1 MSFTNTLAAMR
12 FLKMLVT
19 PFDQLPAFELGIIDA
34 EGNLLKKKKERKS
47 KEEKNAYDT
56 FTRLVINIKRH
67 LRHLPLMKGRLGSL
81 AAALYLIKE
90 EDSGLTYDETVGAF
104 TQYLKENKIMDDRE
118 IMDLSEECAS
128 VYLTEEGVPTT
139 TTQSTGST
147 AGFSGDADSPVAGY
161 DKGLGKKKKRKKEN
175 GVDVFEVD
183 SNILRSARISNRK
196 RDKFIKAMGNTK
208 LAKELKQ
215 YFKTYPAAPLLL
227 QDESGVMVRLRR

>member
-1 MSFTNTLAAMR
+1 
-12 FLKMLVT
+12 MLVT

-34 EGNLLKKKKERKS
+34 EGNLLKKKKERKT
-47 KEEKNAYDT
+47 KEEKSAYDT

-67 LRHLPLMKGRLGSL
+67 LRHVPFMKGRLGSL

-90 EDSGLTYDETVGAF
+90 EISDMTYDETVGAF
-104 TQYLKENKIMDDRE
+104 TQYLKENKIMDERE
-118 IMDLSEECAS
+118 IKELSEECAS

-139 TTQSTGST
+139 STQSTNST

-161 DKGLGKKKKRKKEN
+161 DKGLGKKKKKRKQEN

-183 SNILRSARISNRK
+183 SNILRSARLSNRK

-215 YFKTYPAAPLLL
+215 YFKTYPSAPLLL

>member
-19 PFDQLPAFELGIIDA
+19 PFDQLPAFELGIIDS

-47 KEEKNAYDT
+47 KDEKNAYDI

-67 LRHLPLMKGRLGSL
+67 LRHVPFMKGRLGSL

-90 EDSGLTYDETVGAF
+90 EFSGMTYDETVGAF
-104 TQYLKENKIMDDRE
+104 TQYLKENRIMDDRE
-118 IMDLSEECAS
+118 IIELNEECAS
-128 VYLTEEGVPTT
+128 VYLTEEITNSIGSPPGNIAGVSDNNP
-139 TTQSTGST
+139 
-147 AGFSGDADSPVAGY
+147 PVR
-161 DKGLGKKKKRKKEN
+161 KKKKKRKKEN

-215 YFKTYPAAPLLL
+215 YFKTYPSAPLLL

>member
-1 MSFTNTLAAMR
+1 
-12 FLKMLVT
+12 
-19 PFDQLPAFELGIIDA
+19 LGIIDS
-34 EGNLLKKKKERKS
+34 EGNLLRKKKERKS

-90 EDSGLTYDETVGAF
+90 EISGMTYDETVGAF

-147 AGFSGDADSPVAGY
+147 AGFSGNADAPVAGY

-215 YFKTYPAAPLLL
+215 YFKTYPSAPLLL

>member
-47 KEEKNAYDT
+47 EEEKSAYDT

-67 LRHLPLMKGRLGSL
+67 LSHVPFMKGRLGSL

-90 EDSGLTYDETVGAF
+90 EISGMTYDETVGAF
-104 TQYLKENKIMDDRE
+104 TQYLKENRIMCDRE
-118 IMDLSEECAS
+118 IKELSEECAS
-128 VYLTEEGVPTT
+128 VYLTEEITNSIGSPPGNIAGVSDNDP
-139 TTQSTGST
+139 
-147 AGFSGDADSPVAGY
+147 PVR
-161 DKGLGKKKKRKKEN
+161 KKKKKRKQEN

-183 SNILRSARISNRK
+183 SNILRSARLSNRK

-215 YFKTYPAAPLLL
+215 YFKTYPSAPLLL

>member
-19 PFDQLPAFELGIIDA
+19 PFDQLPAFDLGIIDS
-34 EGNLLKKKKERKS
+34 EGNLLKKKKDRKS
-47 KEEKNAYDT
+47 KKERDAYDT

-67 LRHLPLMKGRLGSL
+67 LSHLPLMRGRVGSL

-90 EDSGLTYDETVGAF
+90 EISGMTYDETVGAF
-104 TQYLKENKIMDDRE
+104 TQYLKENKIMDDQE
-118 IMDLSEECAS
+118 IMDLTEECAS

-161 DKGLGKKKKRKKEN
+161 KNKKEIKKKSKEM
-175 GVDVFEVD
+175 
-183 SNILRSARISNRK
+183 K
-196 RDKFIKAMGNTK
+196 H
-208 LAKELKQ
+208 KQ
-215 YFKTYPAAPLLL
+215 
-227 QDESGVMVRLRR
+227 

>member
-19 PFDQLPAFELGIIDA
+19 PFDQLPAFDLGIIDA

-90 EDSGLTYDETVGAF
+90 EDSGKYNFVILVYDD
-104 TQYLKENKIMDDRE
+104 ENSKNPI
-118 IMDLSEECAS
+118 
-128 VYLTEEGVPTT
+128 P
-139 TTQSTGST
+139 
-147 AGFSGDADSPVAGY
+147 
-161 DKGLGKKKKRKKEN
+161 
-175 GVDVFEVD
+175 
-183 SNILRSARISNRK
+183 
-196 RDKFIKAMGNTK
+196 
-208 LAKELKQ
+208 
-215 YFKTYPAAPLLL
+215 
-227 QDESGVMVRLRR
+227 

>member
-67 LRHLPLMKGRLGSL
+67 LRHVPFMKGRLGSL

-90 EDSGLTYDETVGAF
+90 EDSGMIYDEIVGAF
-104 TQYLKENKIMDDRE
+104 TQYLKENKIMDERGIKE
-118 IMDLSEECAS
+118 LNEECAS
-128 VYLTEEGVPTT
+128 VYLTEEITNSVGTAPGHIAGVSDNDP
-139 TTQSTGST
+139 
-147 AGFSGDADSPVAGY
+147 PVR
-161 DKGLGKKKKRKKEN
+161 KKKKKRKKEN

-208 LAKELKQ
+208 FAKELKQ
-215 YFKTYPAAPLLL
+215 YFKTYPSAPLLL

>member
-1 MSFTNTLAAMR
+1 
-12 FLKMLVT
+12 MLVT

-47 KEEKNAYDT
+47 EEEKSAYDT

-67 LRHLPLMKGRLGSL
+67 LSHVPFMKGRLGSL

-90 EDSGLTYDETVGAF
+90 EISGMTYDETVGAF
-104 TQYLKENKIMDDRE
+104 TQYLKENRIMCDRE
-118 IMDLSEECAS
+118 IKELSEECAS
-128 VYLTEEGVPTT
+128 VYLTEEITNSIGSPPGNIAGVSDNDP
-139 TTQSTGST
+139 
-147 AGFSGDADSPVAGY
+147 PVR
-161 DKGLGKKKKRKKEN
+161 KKKKKRKQEN

-183 SNILRSARISNRK
+183 SNILRSARLSNRK

-215 YFKTYPAAPLLL
+215 YFKTYPSAPLLL